1 MRFLDQIPFS
11 GTPQQ
16 EQAKLCQQ
24 SVRGQSM
31 AQCPSCGFVNL
42 EGYRIMPAQC
52 YCCGTLIEPLPKT
65 DARQLISNRAML
77 VGMNGKVLRGKS

>member
-1 MRFLDQIPFS
+1 MRPLTRLPFR
-11 GTPQQ
+11 GTHQQ

-31 AQCPSCGFVNL
+31 AQCPSCGFINL

-52 YCCGTLIEPLPKT
+52 YCCGTLIEPLPKM

-77 VGMNGKVLRGKS
+77 VGMSGKIMRGQS

>member
-1 MRFLDQIPFS
+1 MRTPEALPFR

-31 AQCPSCGFVNL
+31 AQCQSCGFVNL

-52 YCCGTLIEPLPKT
+52 YCCGTLNEPLPKM

-77 VGMNGKVLRGKS
+77 AGMNGKVLRGKA

>member
-42 EGYRIMPAQC
+42 EGYRIMPARC
-52 YCCGTLIEPLPKT
+52 LCCGVGLETLPPPTGRE
-65 DARQLISNRAML
+65 LISNPAFVASMGPQL
-77 VGMNGKVLRGKS
+77 VKGKS